1 MNWLISPGALRRQG
15 VMGMNQRN
23 LHFVGRYNP
32 RQAYPLVDNKL
43 RTKRLAERAGIPMPA
58 LIHEVSRQHQIE
70 AIEPDLSRLDEFV
83 IKPAHGSGGKGI
95 LVIASRDRDAFVKS
109 SGERVDLNHV
119 KHLLTNIISGLYS
132 LGGRSDDAIIESLVH
147 THPMFT
153 NLSIDG
159 VPDIRVIVFKGFPVM
174 AMLRLGTHA
183 SDGKANLHQG
193 AIGVGLDI
201 QTGESIGAVQRNRP
215 LTKHPDTGEPLQG
228 ITIPNWRDLLTLAAR
243 CHDVT
248 GLGYLGCDIV
258 LDADKGPLLL
268 EMNARPGLGIQIANG
283 NGLGERLRAIEGLD
297 LFAPSLEERV
307 DHAMNGLGRIFGAAV

>member
-1 MNWLISPGALRRQG
+1 MSWLVSPGTLRRQG

-23 LHFVGRYNP
+23 LHFVGRHNP

-43 RTKRLAERAGIPMPA
+43 RTKRLAKRAGIPMPD
-58 LIHEVSRQHQIE
+58 LLHEVSRQHQIE
-70 AIEPDLSRLDEFV
+70 AIEPNLSRLDEFV

-95 LVIASRDRDAFVKS
+95 LVIASRDRSAFVKS
-109 SGERVDLNHV
+109 SGERVDLNHI

-132 LGGRSDDAIIESLVH
+132 LGGRSDDAIIESLVRA
-147 THPMFT
+147 HPMFSK
-153 NLSIDG
+153 LSIDG

-193 AIGVGLDI
+193 AIGVGLDLR
-201 QTGESIGAVQRNRP
+201 TGQGAGAVQRNRP
-215 LTKHPDTGEPLQG
+215 LTQHPDTGEPLQG
-228 ITIPNWRDLLTLAAR
+228 IAIPNWRDLLTLAAR

-258 LDADKGPLLL
+258 IDAEKGPLLL

-283 NGLGERLRAIEGLD
+283 SGLGQRLKAIEALE

-307 DHAMNGLGRIFGAAV
+307 GYAMNGLGGACGAD

>member
-1 MNWLISPGALRRQG
+1 MSWLVSPRTLRRQG

-23 LHFVGRYNP
+23 LHFVSRYNP

-43 RTKRLAERAGIPMPA
+43 RTKRLAKKAGIPMPD
-58 LIHEVSRQHQIE
+58 LLHEVSRQHQIE
-70 AIEPDLSRLDEFV
+70 AIEQDLSQLDKFV

-95 LVIASRDRDAFVKS
+95 LVIANRDRDAFVKS
-109 SGERVDLNHV
+109 NGERVDLNHI

-132 LGGRSDDAIIESLVH
+132 LGGRSDDAIIESLVR
-147 THPMFT
+147 THPMFSK
-153 NLSIDG
+153 LSIDG

-193 AIGVGLDI
+193 AIGVGIDI
-201 QTGESIGAVQRNRP
+201 ETGQGTSAVQRNRP
-215 LTKHPDTGEPLQG
+215 LTAHPDTGEPLQG
-228 ITIPNWRDLLTLAAR
+228 IAIPNWRDLLTLAAR

-258 LDADKGPLLL
+258 IDADKGPLLL

-283 NGLGERLRAIEGLD
+283 TGLGQRLKAIEALE
-297 LFAPSLEERV
+297 LFAPSLAERV
-307 DHAMNGLGRIFGAAV
+307 EMAMNGRTFEAVV

>member
-1 MNWLISPGALRRQG
+1 MSWLVSPRTLRRQG

-23 LHFVGRYNP
+23 LHFVSRYNP

-43 RTKRLAERAGIPMPA
+43 RTKRLAKKAGIPMPD
-58 LIHEVSRQHQIE
+58 LLHEVSRQHQIE
-70 AIEPDLSRLDEFV
+70 AIEQDLSQLDKFV

-109 SGERVDLNHV
+109 SGERVDLSHI

-132 LGGRSDDAIIESLVH
+132 LGGRSDDAIIESLVR
-147 THPMFT
+147 THPMFSK
-153 NLSIDG
+153 LSIDG

-193 AIGVGLDI
+193 AIGVGIDI
-201 QTGESIGAVQRNRP
+201 ETGQGTSAVQRNRP
-215 LTKHPDTGEPLQG
+215 LTAHPDTGEPLQG
-228 ITIPNWRDLLTLAAR
+228 IAIPNWRDLLTLAAR

-258 LDADKGPLLL
+258 IDADKGPLLL

-283 NGLGERLRAIEGLD
+283 TGLGQRLKAIEALE
-297 LFAPSLEERV
+297 LFAPSLAERV
-307 DHAMNGLGRIFGAAV
+307 EMAMNGRTFEAVV

>member
-1 MNWLISPGALRRQG
+1 MSWLVSPRTLRRQG

-23 LHFVGRYNP
+23 LHFVSRYNP

-43 RTKRLAERAGIPMPA
+43 RTKRLAKKAGIPMPD
-58 LIHEVSRQHQIE
+58 LLHEVSRQHQIE
-70 AIEPDLSRLDEFV
+70 AIEQDLSQLDKFV

-95 LVIASRDRDAFVKS
+95 LVIANRDRDAFVKS
-109 SGERVDLNHV
+109 NGERVDLNHI

-132 LGGRSDDAIIESLVH
+132 LGGRSDDAIIESLVR
-147 THPMFT
+147 THPMFSK
-153 NLSIDG
+153 LSIDG

-193 AIGVGLDI
+193 AIGVGIDI
-201 QTGESIGAVQRNRP
+201 ETGQGTSAVQRNRP
-215 LTKHPDTGEPLQG
+215 LTAHPDTGEPLQG
-228 ITIPNWRDLLTLAAR
+228 IAIPNWRDLLTLAAR

-258 LDADKGPLLL
+258 IDADKGPLLL

-283 NGLGERLRAIEGLD
+283 SGLGQRLKAIEALE
-297 LFAPSLEERV
+297 LFAPSLAERV
-307 DHAMNGLGRIFGAAV
+307 EMAMNGRTFEAVV

>member
-1 MNWLISPGALRRQG
+1 MSWLVSPGTLRRQG

-23 LHFVGRYNP
+23 LHFVGRHNP

-43 RTKRLAERAGIPMPA
+43 RTKRLAKRAGIPMPD
-58 LIHEVSRQHQIE
+58 LLHEVSRQHQIE
-70 AIEPDLSRLDEFV
+70 AIEPNLSRLDEFV

-95 LVIASRDRDAFVKS
+95 LVIASRDRSTFVKS
-109 SGERVDLNHV
+109 SGERVDLNHI

-132 LGGRSDDAIIESLVH
+132 LGGRSDDAIIESLVRA
-147 THPMFT
+147 HPMFSK
-153 NLSIDG
+153 LSIDG

-193 AIGVGLDI
+193 AIGVGLDLR
-201 QTGESIGAVQRNRP
+201 TGEGAGAVQRNRP
-215 LTKHPDTGEPLQG
+215 LTQHPDTGEPLQG
-228 ITIPNWRDLLTLAAR
+228 IAIPNWRDLLTLAAR

-258 LDADKGPLLL
+258 IDAEKGPLLL

-283 NGLGERLRAIEGLD
+283 SGLGQRLKAIEALE

-307 DHAMNGLGRIFGAAV
+307 DYAMNGLGGACGAD

>member
-1 MNWLISPGALRRQG
+1 
-15 VMGMNQRN
+15 MNQRN

-32 RQAYPLVDNKL
+32 RRAYPLVDNKL
-43 RTKRLAERAGIPMPA
+43 RTKRLAEKAGIPMPA
-58 LIHEVSRQHQIE
+58 LLHVVSRQHQVE
-70 AIEPDLSRLDEFV
+70 AIEPELSQLNEFV

-109 SGERVDLNHV
+109 SGERVHLNHI

-132 LGGRSDDAIIESLVH
+132 LGGRSDDAIIESLVR
-147 THPMFT
+147 THPMFGK
-153 NLSIDG
+153 LSIDG

-193 AIGVGLDI
+193 AIGVGIDI
-201 QTGESIGAVQRNRP
+201 QNGESTGAVQHDRS
-215 LTKHPDTGEPLQG
+215 LTAHPDTGEPLQN
-228 ITIPNWRDLLTLAAR
+228 IVIPNWRDLLTLAAR
-243 CHDVT
+243 CYDVT

-258 LDADKGPLLL
+258 LDADNGPLLL

-283 NGLGERLRAIEGLD
+283 NGLGQRLKAIEALE
-297 LFAPSLEERV
+297 LFGPGLEERV
-307 DHAMNGLGRIFGAAV
+307 DLAMNGLGEGDMEGVANNGE

>member
-1 MNWLISPGALRRQG
+1 MNWLVSPRTLRRQG

-32 RQAYPLVDNKL
+32 REAYPLVDNKL
-43 RTKRLAERAGIPMPA
+43 RTKRLAEKAGIPMPD
-58 LIHEVSRQHQIE
+58 LLHEVSRQHQIE
-70 AIEPDLSRLDEFV
+70 AIEPNLSQLGEFV

-95 LVIASRDRDAFVKS
+95 LVIASRDRGAFVKS
-109 SGERVDLNHV
+109 SGERVDLNHI

-132 LGGRSDDAIIESLVH
+132 LGGRSDDAIIESLVR
-147 THPMFT
+147 THPMFSK
-153 NLSIDG
+153 LSIDG

-193 AIGVGLDI
+193 AIGVGIDI
-201 QTGESIGAVQRNRP
+201 QTGEGIGAVQRNR
-215 LTKHPDTGEPLQG
+215 TKHPDTGEPLQG
-228 ITIPNWRDLLTLAAR
+228 IAIPNWRDLLTLAAR

-258 LDADKGPLLL
+258 IDAEKGPLLL

-283 NGLGERLRAIEGLD
+283 NGLGQRLKAIEALE

-307 DHAMNGLGRIFGAAV
+307 DYAMNGLGGGDQT

>member
-1 MNWLISPGALRRQG
+1 MTWLVSPRTLRRQG

-70 AIEPDLSRLDEFV
+70 AIEPNLSQLDEFV

-95 LVIASRDRDAFVKS
+95 LVIASRDRGAFVKS
-109 SGERVDLNHV
+109 SGERVDLNHI

-132 LGGRSDDAIIESLVH
+132 LGGRSDDAIIESLVR
-147 THPMFT
+147 THPMFSK
-153 NLSIDG
+153 LSIDG

-193 AIGVGLDI
+193 AIGVGIDI
-201 QTGESIGAVQRNRP
+201 QTGDGVGAVQRNRP

-228 ITIPNWRDLLTLAAR
+228 IAIPNWRDLLTLAAR

-258 LDADKGPLLL
+258 IDAEKGPLLL

-283 NGLGERLRAIEGLD
+283 NGLGQRLEAIEALE

-307 DHAMNGLGRIFGAAV
+307 DYAMNGLGLGQPK